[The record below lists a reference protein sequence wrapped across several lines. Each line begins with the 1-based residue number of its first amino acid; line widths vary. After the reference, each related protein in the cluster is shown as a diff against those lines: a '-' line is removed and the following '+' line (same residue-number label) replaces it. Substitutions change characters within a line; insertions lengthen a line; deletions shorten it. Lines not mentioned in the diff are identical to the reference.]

1 MATYTVSVSDLIPA
15 SAAMCYGIVADYR
28 EGHPLIVPPKV
39 FGPLVVEAGGVGAG
53 TRVRFTMTILGITR
67 ELVADITEPEPG
79 RKLVEV
85 IEETGAITNFLFDP
99 TRPGETR
106 VTIETI
112 FPLVAGLRGAVER
125 WVTERTLPR
134 IYREE
139 LQRLAE
145 VCKRRGGATR

>member
-1 MATYTVSVSDLIPA
+1 MATYTVSASDLIPA
-15 SAAMCYGIVADYR
+15 SAATCYGIVADYR